1 MGEPIEIEV
10 RACVVN
16 PENGEVVESTKPAPG
31 LTPHLFGIYKRAA
44 SSGLTDWSWCADVA
58 TYPLVE
64 LFVNALRNDF
74 QRSGFDVRMDLS
86 AFKHF
91 TQ

>member
-1 MGEPIEIEV
+1 MGELVEIEV

-16 PENGEVVESTKPAPG
+16 PDNGEVVESTKPAPG
-31 LTPHLFGIYKRAA
+31 LSPHLFGIYKRTA
-44 SSGLTDWSWCADVA
+44 SSESTDWIWCADVA

-64 LFVNALRNDF
+64 LFVNTLRTNF